1 MKKLLATI
9 VMALSFTATAQENV
23 TIYYAFS
30 PADSIANYGRT
41 LVQEAN
47 RIQTKYNFMF
57 DTKPGA
63 GNAIAANHVKSTPN
77 TILFTSSAF
86 FIRPEFYPNE
96 SYEVKDF
103 REFMPFC
110 TSPVAISSVKYKSWD
125 EVPKDKPLNI
135 GVSGLGVTT
144 HLISLQIVDK
154 YPNAQAVP
162 FKSTSEAFMALISG
176 SLDFSLGFLTDHHAW
191 ASDPARK
198 VQTHV
203 LGITGAKPM
212 LGYKPIAGMG
222 FNPVVRSLNI
232 PHHMVVPTTTP
243 DAKFKEWRAILTQA
257 VQAKTVLDSY
267 KADMC
272 EPLILKDT
280 ELDTWYNEQHQ
291 KWKKLTA
298 GVKLN

>member
-9 VMALSFTATAQENV
+9 AMALSFVATAKETV

-47 RIQTKYNFMF
+47 RIQDRYTFLF

-63 GNAIAANHVKSTPN
+63 GNAIAANFVKANPN

-86 FIRPEFYPNE
+86 WIRPQFYPNE
-96 SYEVKDF
+96 SYSVDEF

-125 EVPKDKPLNI
+125 EIPKNQPLNL

-154 YPNAQAVP
+154 FPNAQPVP
-162 FKSTSEAFMALISG
+162 FKSTTEAFLGLVSG
-176 SLDFSLGFLTDHHAW
+176 NIDVSLGFLTDHHAW
-191 ASDPARK
+191 ATDPAAK
-198 VQTHV
+198 VKTHV

-212 LGYKPIAGMG
+212 LGYKPVADLG
-222 FNPVVRSLNI
+222 FNQITKSLNI

-243 DAKFKEWRAILTQA
+243 DAKFREWREIMTRA
-257 VQAKTVLDSY
+257 VKHQSVLDSY

-272 EPLILKDT
+272 EPLVLKDT
-280 ELDTWYNEQHQ
+280 ELDSWYNEQHQ
-291 KWKKLTA
+291 KWKRLTT
-298 GVKLN
+298 GIKLN

>member
-9 VMALSFTATAQENV
+9 AMALSFTVMAQENV

-63 GNAIAANHVKSTPN
+63 GNAIAANFVKSNPN

-86 FIRPEFYPNE
+86 WIRPQFYPNE
-96 SYEVKDF
+96 SYSVDDF

-110 TSPVAISSVKYKSWD
+110 TGPVAISSVKYKSWAD
-125 EVPKDKPLNI
+125 VPKDKPLNI

-154 YPNAQAVP
+154 YPNAQPVP
-162 FKSTSEAFMALISG
+162 FKSTAEAFLGLVSG
-176 SLDFSLGFLTDHHAW
+176 NLDFSLGFMTDADTW
-191 ASDPARK
+191 AKDTSK

-203 LGITGAKPM
+203 LGITGPKVVG
-212 LGYKPIAGMG
+212 GYKPLAGMG
-222 FNPVVRSLNI
+222 FNPIVKSLDI
-232 PHHMVVPTTTP
+232 PHHMVVPTTTS
-243 DAKFKEWRAILTQA
+243 DAKFKEWRAILTRA
-257 VQAKTVLDSY
+257 VQAKSVQDSY
-267 KADMC
+267 KSDMC
-272 EPLILKDT
+272 EPLVLKDT
-280 ELDTWYNEQHQ
+280 ELDGWYNEQHQ
-291 KWKKLTA
+291 KWKRLTT

>member
-1 MKKLLATI
+1 MKKLLAI
-9 VMALSFTATAQENV
+9 IAMALSFAATAKETV

-47 RIQTKYNFMF
+47 RIQDRYTFLF

-63 GNAIAANHVKSTPN
+63 GNAIAANFVKSNPN

-86 FIRPEFYPNE
+86 WIRPEFYPNE
-96 SYEVKDF
+96 SYDVRDF

-125 EVPKDKPLNI
+125 EIPKNQQLNL

-154 YPNAQAVP
+154 YPNAQPVP
-162 FKSTSEAFMALISG
+162 FKSTSEAFMGLVSG
-176 SLDFSLGFLTDHHAW
+176 NLDISLGFLTDHHAW
-191 ASDPARK
+191 ASDPATK
-198 VQTHV
+198 VKTHV
-203 LGITGAKPM
+203 LGITGAKSM
-212 LGYKPIAGMG
+212 LGYKPVADLG
-222 FNPVVRSLNI
+222 FNPITKSLNI

-243 DAKFKEWRAILTQA
+243 DAKFREWREIMTRA
-257 VQAKTVLDSY
+257 VKHQSVLDSY

-272 EPLILKDT
+272 EPLVLKDT
-280 ELDTWYNEQHQ
+280 ELDPWYNEQHQ
-291 KWKKLTA
+291 KWKRLTT